1 MASTLLRSFIK
12 GFIWE
17 FISFLIIIAA
27 VYIVYGDLSASIKF
41 SFILTLIKI
50 PLFFLNERIWKKI
63 RWGKYKDSSF

>member
-50 PLFFLNERIWKKI
+50 PLFFLH
-63 RWGKYKDSSF
+63 